1 MTLMTVAGRTT
12 QARVIRSEWT
22 KFRSLRSSWWTVAI
36 TVLFTVG
43 IGVLSTSSA
52 ASDHNSSTQ
61 PDSVATI
68 SQQGSVLAQ
77 LSLGVLAALLICSE
91 YGTGMIRA
99 SMAVVPRRLPVLW
112 GKIAIFVGVVLPLTT
127 VTSFAAFL
135 LGQLTWTAKGRTAVS
150 LGDPG
155 VLRIVAG
162 TGFYLTMLG
171 VLVVALGAIIRNT
184 TAGVT
189 TMVGL
194 FFMLPVVMDYMPP
207 SIGHYARYLPSNAGG
222 ALSGVTL
229 AGHDALAPWPGF
241 ALLCGYTAVAMVAAG
256 IRIRH
261 TDA

>member
-1 MTLMTVAGRTT
+1 MTPMTLASRTT
-12 QARVIRSEWT
+12 QARVVRSEWT

-36 TVLFTVG
+36 TVLLTVG

-52 ASDHNSSTQ
+52 ASDHNASSQ
-61 PDSVATI
+61 PQAVATI

-99 SMAVVPRRLPVLW
+99 SMAIVPKRLPVLW
-112 GKIAIFVGVVLPLTT
+112 GKIAIFAGVVLPLTM

-135 LGQLTWTAKGRTAVS
+135 LGQITWTAKGRTGVS

-162 TGFYLTMLG
+162 TALLLTVLG
-171 VLVVALGAIIRNT
+171 VLALALGAIIRNT

-194 FFMLPVVMDYMPP
+194 FFMLPVVMLFMPQN
-207 SIGHYARYLPSNAGG
+207 IGHYGRYLPSNAGG
-222 ALSGVTL
+222 ALTGVTL
-229 AGHDALAPWPGF
+229 ASHDSLAPWPGF
-241 ALLCGYTAVAMVAAG
+241 ALLCGYTAVVTLAAAV
-256 IRIRH
+256 RLRH
-261 TDA
+261 TDV